1 MLRISLATLLAS
13 VVGGS
18 ALAADMTRPY
28 LPPAAMAPRAVFDW
42 TGFYIGINAGGGIG
56 VGRSD
61 FDVGGGPGFA
71 AFDNHLSGAVGGFQ
85 AGYNWQI
92 GSFVYGLE
100 TDFELA
106 GIKGGID
113 APTCPAA
120 VCGVTLGAHYDQKM
134 PWFGTVR
141 GRVGYSA
148 AGWLLYV
155 TGGYAYARLET
166 NAIATAGG
174 VSASFNAADTR
185 SGWTVGGGA
194 EVALNAHWSAKVE
207 YLYLDFGETHTAIPF
222 GGGLPAVTD
231 NAKLNSNVVRAGV
244 NYRF

>member
-1 MLRISLATLLAS
+1 MLRISLAVLAS
-13 VVGGS
+13 VIGAS
-18 ALAADMTRPY
+18 AFAADLRPY
-28 LPPAAMAPRAVFDW
+28 PPPAQMTPRPVFDW
-42 TGFYIGINAGGGIG
+42 TGFYIGANAGGGIG
-56 VGRSD
+56 TGRSD

-71 AFDNHLSGAVGGFQ
+71 PFTNSMSGALGGVQ
-85 AGYNWQI
+85 AGYNRQF

-100 TDFELA
+100 TDFQFA
-106 GIKGGID
+106 NIRGDID

-120 VCGVTLGAHYDQKM
+120 VCGIDLSAHYDQKI

-141 GRVGYSA
+141 GRVGYAA

-166 NAIATAGG
+166 NAVASAGG
-174 VSASFNAADTR
+174 VSAGFSATETR
-185 SGWTVGGGA
+185 GGWTIGGGA

-207 YLYLDFGETHTAIPF
+207 YLYLDFGTTHTAIPF
-222 GGGLPAVTD
+222 SGLPTVTD
-231 NAKLNSNVVRAGV
+231 NAKLNSNVIRAGV